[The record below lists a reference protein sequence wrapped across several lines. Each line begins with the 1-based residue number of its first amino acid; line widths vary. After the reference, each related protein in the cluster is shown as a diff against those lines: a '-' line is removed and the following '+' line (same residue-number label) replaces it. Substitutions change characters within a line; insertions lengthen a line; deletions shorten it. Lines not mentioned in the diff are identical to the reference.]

1 MEDPE
6 MADETPEMT
15 GETPGAGGASRAADG
30 TPGAGGASGAAGGAP
45 RGADEAP
52 GARLLRR
59 IRLLDEI
66 LDRFV
71 SLHSGKE
78 GLVQRSEAWRR
89 GMATTVG
96 GSEIAALRGCNPY
109 KGFFD
114 VVAEKVALLSG
125 RDDWTGGGRAC
136 WWGTLF
142 EDAVAAV
149 VGEDLGSP
157 VRGDEIC
164 VQARPGHRTSPDGF
178 LVARFYRDAAGGR
191 RLWRTHVRP
200 SAACDARVAL
210 LEFKCPHSRA
220 PTGAAPKQYVPQVE
234 SGLAVAPVASLGLFV
249 DAVFRKCP
257 LAALGDAPGYDEEYH
272 RTDRGRFGPGLPVA
286 WGAIFVYAPRLD
298 APRRVRLGW
307 RAEAWAPGDPGEA
320 GRDTDAAAAAWG
332 LLAAAGGV
340 YLPGAPDAGGDLVDL
355 GAADEATFDRV
366 LGLVDRRRFPVWR
379 APPRFADGRGGLSPA
394 PGGPGGPPRL
404 GPAELGALGDR
415 AHAAAL
421 AAAAAAYDAPADFA
435 GALAEARRRA
445 PPHHWLLGVL
455 PWKLLELD
463 YVPVA
468 RDPAFFEHT
477 GPLIA
482 RVHALAASAM
492 ASPDPAGFVAAA
504 AEAEGGGRKRPAGGW
519 GAPPDEEGAGAPPPP
534 EELEALLAGFA
545 AEAGVA
551 APPPRPA

>member
-1 MEDPE
+1 
-6 MADETPEMT
+6 
-15 GETPGAGGASRAADG
+15 
-30 TPGAGGASGAAGGAP
+30 
-45 RGADEAP
+45 
-52 GARLLRR
+52 
-59 IRLLDEI
+59 
-66 LDRFV
+66 
-71 SLHSGKE
+71 
-78 GLVQRSEAWRR
+78 
-89 GMATTVG
+89 MATTVG

-114 VVAEKVALLSG
+114 VVAEKVALLAG

-142 EDAVAAV
+142 EDVAAAV

-200 SAACDARVAL
+200 SAAYDAAAAL

-234 SGLAVAPVASLGLFV
+234 SGLAVAPVASVGLFV

-257 LAALGDAPGYDEEYH
+257 LPALGDAPGYDEEYH

-307 RAEAWAPGDPGEA
+307 RAEDWAPGDPADE
-320 GRDTDAAAAAWG
+320 GRDADAAAAAG
-332 LLAAAGGV
+332 GIHAAAGGV
-340 YLPGAPDAGGDLVDL
+340 YVPGAPDGGGDLADL

-379 APPRFADGRGGLSPA
+379 APPRFADGRGGMSPA
-394 PGGPGGPPRL
+394 PGGAAGPPRL
-404 GPAELGALGDR
+404 GPAELEGLGDR

-421 AAAAAAYDAPADFA
+421 AAAAAAYAAPADFA
-435 GALAEARRRA
+435 GALAEARRRT

-455 PWKLLELD
+455 PWKLLEID

-482 RVHALAASAM
+482 RVHALAAEAM

-504 AEAEGGGRKRPAGGW
+504 AAAEGARQRPAWGW
-519 GAPPDEEGAGAPPPP
+519 AAVPDEAPGAAAPPSEEVD
-534 EELEALLAGFA
+534 ALLAGFA
-545 AEAGVA
+545 AEAGVVVAAA
-551 APPPRPA
+551 APRPRPP